1 MQTKSDRLKALP
13 PYLFAEIDRKKKAAL
28 AAGRPV
34 IHLGIG
40 DPDMPTP
47 DYIIKA
53 AQAAVADPATHPYA
67 LDRGDLQFRKAIA
80 AWTEKRFGVTVDPET
95 EILPAQ
101 GSKETLSHLPLALM
115 NPGDV
120 GLVPDPGYPVYASS
134 VQFAGGK
141 VVRFPI
147 TAERGYLPD
156 LAALAKH
163 DLGRV
168 KLIYL
173 NYPNNPTAALASLDF
188 YAQVVAWA
196 REHQIVVAQDAA
208 YSEVYF
214 DAPPPSIL
222 QVPGAKDVAVEFYSC
237 SKTFDMTGWRVGWV
251 VGNAAVIES
260 LVQIKSNMDNGVFTA
275 MQRAGAAALEGYDR
289 PEIHELRAMY
299 KRRRDCMVEA
309 LQKAGLEVNRPEATF
324 YVWVKCPGGLDS
336 RTFADRVLA
345 EADLVVTPGI
355 GYGPHGEG
363 YFRLSLT
370 VPEAKLREAAERI
383 KRLKF

>member
-1 MQTKSDRLKALP
+1 
-13 PYLFAEIDRKKKAAL
+13 
-28 AAGRPV
+28 
-34 IHLGIG
+34 
-40 DPDMPTP
+40 
-47 DYIIKA
+47 
-53 AQAAVADPATHPYA
+53 
-67 LDRGDLQFRKAIA
+67 
-80 AWTEKRFGVTVDPET
+80 
-95 EILPAQ
+95 
-101 GSKETLSHLPLALM
+101 
-115 NPGDV
+115 
-120 GLVPDPGYPVYASS
+120 
-134 VQFAGGK
+134 
-141 VVRFPI
+141 
-147 TAERGYLPD
+147 
-156 LAALAKH
+156 
-163 DLGRV
+163 
-168 KLIYL
+168 
-173 NYPNNPTAALASLDF
+173 
-188 YAQVVAWA
+188 VAWA

-214 DAPPPSIL
+214 EAPPPSIL

-237 SKTFDMTGWRVGWV
+237 SKTFNMTGWRVGWV

-289 PEIHELRAMY
+289 KEIHDLRAMY
-299 KRRRDCMVEA
+299 LRRRNCLVEA
-309 LQKAGLEVNRPEATF
+309 LAQAGLEVNRPEATF